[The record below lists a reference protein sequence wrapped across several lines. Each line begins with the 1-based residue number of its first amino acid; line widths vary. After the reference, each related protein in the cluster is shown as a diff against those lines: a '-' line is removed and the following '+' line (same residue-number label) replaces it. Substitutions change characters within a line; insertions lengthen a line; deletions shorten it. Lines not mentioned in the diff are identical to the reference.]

1 MRRWPLFL
9 IPLLVL
15 TPLLFS
21 FRVHDVQAAAPIFS
35 RPLSAAEFAQI
46 EGGEILLDS
55 QKVSTPDG
63 TTRGRALAVGYIRAS
78 KDKLMDTLL
87 DYTSYPQYMP
97 RMKKAEIY
105 ERTSAQVNVKFT
117 IKLVITVVYHL
128 KHYFNR
134 PAGTMTWELDRSKP
148 NDIRD
153 TTGSW
158 FFQPYRNGC
167 IAYYSVTLDSGHA
180 IPGWLEDYMTKR
192 DLPNILRALRTRVG
206 G

>member
-1 MRRWPLFL
+1 
-9 IPLLVL
+9 L

-21 FRVHDVQAAAPIFS
+21 ARGHDAQAATPVFS
-35 RPLSAAEFAQI
+35 RQLSAAEFAQI
-46 EGGEILLDS
+46 EAGEILLDS
-55 QKVSTPDG
+55 QKFSTPDG
-63 TTRGRALAVGYIRAS
+63 TTRGRALAIGYIRAG

-87 DYTSYPQYMP
+87 DYASYPLYMP
-97 RMKKAEIY
+97 RMQKAEIY
-105 ERTSAQVNVKFT
+105 ERTPARINVKFT
-117 IKLVITVVYHL
+117 IKLLVTIVYHI

-134 PAGTMTWELDRSKP
+134 AGGTMTWELDRSKP

-158 FFQPYRNGC
+158 YFQPYKNGC
-167 IAYYSVTLDSGHA
+167 IAYYSVAIDSGHA